1 VLLSGAE
8 LAAQAPIVIEPA
20 PNPWFSWSYVT
31 SHTTQL
37 WQAGQQHLMLTV
49 TSVLLAIVIALPLA
63 LLVRRYRRLEGPVL
77 AFGGVLYTI
86 PSLAL
91 ISVLWPV
98 FGLSPW
104 TVIVALAIYA
114 LLVVLRNSVVGLKG
128 VPPDAIDAARGM
140 GYSKVRIL
148 FKIEMPLAM
157 PTILAGIRVATVSTV
172 GLVTI
177 GALVGYGGFGSL
189 IYSGFLQNFWH
200 AQIMTATLAC
210 VVLAIALEA
219 GLQLAERMLTPWARS
234 QREASA

>member
-1 VLLSGAE
+1 MPLFGSGW
-8 LAAQAPIVIEPA
+8 LAAASEIPPPA
-20 PNPWFSWSYVT
+20 PNPWFSWSYI
-31 SHTTQL
+31 TTHVGVL
-37 WQAGQQHLMLTV
+37 LDAGRQHLFLTV
-49 TSVLLAIVIALPLA
+49 SAVLLAVIVALPLA

-77 AFGGVLYTI
+77 ALGGVLYTI

-104 TVIVALAIYA
+104 TVIVALALYA

-128 VPPDAIDAARGM
+128 VPPDAVDAARGM
-140 GYSKVRIL
+140 GFGPFRTLWQVDL
-148 FKIEMPLAM
+148 PLAL

-177 GALVGYGGFGSL
+177 GAFVGYGGFGSL

-210 VVLAIALEA
+210 VVLAVFLEIS
-219 GLQLAERMLTPWARS
+219 LQLVERALTPWAQSR
-234 QREASA
+234 RTA

>member
-1 VLLSGAE
+1 MPLFGGDW
-8 LAAQAPIVIEPA
+8 LAAVSEIPPPA
-20 PNPWFSWSYVT
+20 PNPWFSWSYI
-31 SHTTQL
+31 TTHIDVL
-37 WQAGQQHLMLTV
+37 LDAGRQHLFLTI
-49 TSVLLAIVIALPLA
+49 SAVLLAVIVALPLA

-77 AFGGVLYTI
+77 ALGGVLYTI

-104 TVIVALAIYA
+104 TVIVALALYA

-128 VPPDAIDAARGM
+128 VPPDAVDAARGM
-140 GYSKVRIL
+140 GFGPVRTL
-148 FKIEMPLAM
+148 WQVDLPLAL

-210 VVLAIALEA
+210 VVLAVFLEVS
-219 GLQLAERMLTPWARS
+219 LQLVERALTPWARA
-234 QREASA
+234 RRTA